1 MQAPILRKTVIN
13 CQRIGEDNEFTMS
26 DKYTLRSCSKIA
38 PLRNQKVYK
47 SLNHKMNNIATKLS
61 GDIEKNPGPF
71 PVDPSKTI
79 VAPYSQGNSA
89 VFGSNAGKQ
98 CVAMTLIAKLF
109 DFIFSIRS
117 SRDLVEIMNF
127 GNELYTR
134 LSHSAGHQLLMLKEL
149 PEVLCLRETMYRVKY
164 SDSYFGNLYNFNDY
178 TIDSHC
184 LPLIEAFELLLRDNF
199 KSFILTI
206 TICTVGILVKCNGTF
221 KVFDSHSRD
230 SKGMFDPCGNCVL
243 IETASLD
250 KVVEYFENLYIGS
263 KDAVYELKGV
273 EILTDGAG
281 TVGLS
286 TREISLPANI
296 ENLNGNQINLVGSPE
311 SDMYCSCARCCFICF
326 YAICFS
332 VLKEIRYWNESTLDS
347 IIEKSNQL
355 HESIMLK
362 DHCTVSD
369 LPNCLAIDVANITA
383 SFNVVYK
390 ETKKRANGKRYKRK
404 SSRQYRIF
412 DIHIK
417 VLCLLHFQKTKH
429 GENML
434 RCVWT

>member
-1 MQAPILRKTVIN
+1 MEIIKRNSFRSRYALFIGGVDSRKNGKVRHCRESSRLPVKQMKRILKKRKLRKIIQNYVSKNLPKTSRLHQIMQAPILRKTVIN
-13 CQRIGEDNEFTMS
+13 GQRIGE
-26 DKYTLRSCSKIA
+26 
-38 PLRNQKVYK
+38 
-47 SLNHKMNNIATKLS
+47 
-61 GDIEKNPGPF
+61 GNPGPF

-98 CVAMTLIAKLF
+98 CVVMTLIAILF

-127 GNELYTR
+127 GNKLYTR
-134 LSHSAGHQLLMLKEL
+134 LSHSAGQQLLILKEL

-164 SDSYFGNLYNFNDY
+164 SDSYFGNVHNFNDY

-184 LPLIEAFELLLRDNF
+184 PPLIEAFELLLRDNF

-230 SKGMFDPCGNCVL
+230 SEGMFDPCGNCVL

-281 TVGLS
+281 TVGLL
-286 TREISLPANI
+286 TRKISLPANI
-296 ENLNGNQINLVGSPE
+296 EKLNGNHKNLVGSPE
-311 SDMYCSCARCCFICF
+311 SDTYCSCARCCFICF
-326 YAICFS
+326 YAIYFS
-332 VLKEIRYWNESTLDS
+332 VLKEI
-347 IIEKSNQL
+347 
-355 HESIMLK
+355 
-362 DHCTVSD
+362 
-369 LPNCLAIDVANITA
+369 
-383 SFNVVYK
+383 
-390 ETKKRANGKRYKRK
+390 
-404 SSRQYRIF
+404 
-412 DIHIK
+412 
-417 VLCLLHFQKTKH
+417 
-429 GENML
+429 
-434 RCVWT
+434 